1 MALVTR
7 KPTSPARR
15 HMTVADFAEITKK
28 KPEKS
33 LTVRLKK
40 HGGRDASG
48 RISIRHRGGG
58 NKRKYRV
65 IDFHFDDRL
74 GERAEVVAI
83 EYDPNRSARI
93 ALVKFGDGQR
103 RYILAPQGL
112 EVGASIMATDKG
124 EAHLGNRMP
133 LSAIPTGIQI
143 HNIEM
148 EPGRG
153 GKLVRSAGQAATLLA
168 KEGDY
173 GLIRLPSGEMR
184 RIHIRSFAT
193 IGAVSFPEHNTVRYA
208 KAGRRRHMGWRPTVR
223 GKAMNVH
230 VHPHGGG
237 EARSSIGM
245 KHPKTPW
252 GKPALGVKT
261 RRNKR
266 SDRFIVKRRTK

>member
-1 MALVTR
+1 
-7 KPTSPARR
+7 
-15 HMTVADFAEITKK
+15 MTVADFSELTKK

-40 HGGRDASG
+40 HAGRDENG

-58 NKRKYRV
+58 NKRKYRL
-65 IDFHFDDRL
+65 IDFTMNDRL
-74 GERAEVVAI
+74 GDRAEVVAI

-93 ALVKFGDGQR
+93 ALIRFENGER

-112 EVGASIMATDKG
+112 LVGASVVAAESA
-124 EAHLGNRMP
+124 EAQVGNRMP
-133 LSAIPTGIQI
+133 LSAIPTGIPI

-184 RIHIRSFAT
+184 RIHIRSFAS
-193 IGAVSFPEHNTVRYA
+193 IGAVSFPEHNTVRLA

-266 SDRFIVKRRTK
+266 SDRFIVKRRK